1 MGFGSDYVTPDLPSV
16 FSIGGDFT
24 YANTPHT
31 AHTHTL
37 LAGEAPNPILVC
49 WEGWRTDRLLT

>member
-24 YANTPHT
+24 YAQKWGLENLSQTPSESEKVGPGLFGLH
-31 AHTHTL
+31 
-37 LAGEAPNPILVC
+37 LVV
-49 WEGWRTDRLLT
+49 